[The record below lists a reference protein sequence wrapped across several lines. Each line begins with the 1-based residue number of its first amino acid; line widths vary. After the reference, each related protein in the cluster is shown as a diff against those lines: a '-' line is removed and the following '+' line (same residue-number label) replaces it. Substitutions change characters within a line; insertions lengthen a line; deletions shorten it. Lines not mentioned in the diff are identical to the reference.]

1 MDYEKE
7 FKKVLLSQPHCILGK
22 SGITTEF
29 ISNVAKLLKRYK
41 VIKIKALKTIATK
54 ASPVKIAEVAED
66 LAIEISQLTNSYILD
81 IRGRVFILSL
91 YYPKKL
97 S

>member
-54 ASPVKIAEVAED
+54 LNIKD

>member
-7 FKKVLLSQPHCILGK
+7 FKKVLLSHPHCILGK

-29 ISNVAKLLKRYK
+29 ITNVVKLLKRYK

-54 ASPVKIAEVAED
+54 LNIKD
-66 LAIEISQLTNSYILD
+66 LAIEISQLTNSHILD

-91 YYPKKL
+91 QYPKKL

>member
-29 ISNVAKLLKRYK
+29 ISNVAKLLIRYK

-54 ASPVKIAEVAED
+54 LNIKD